1 MKLTVFGSTGRT
13 GRHVLAEG
21 LRRGHQIT
29 AFTRRADA
37 LQSTSTLAAVVE
49 GDARDPDAVREAI
62 ADADAVIA
70 IIAARSRNGPH
81 QVADA
86 ARVITEAMLDAR
98 VRRIVITSAYPIVGD
113 KPRLP
118 MALLKAIFAAP
129 YADNAAME
137 QLVSTSDLDWTIA
150 RLNRL
155 TDKPARGAVRT
166 SRDLLDKPSSITRA
180 DAAAT
185 LLDITHDA
193 ALAKTAINLAGA

>member
-1 MKLTVFGSTGRT
+1 MKLTVVGSTGRT
-13 GRHVLAEG
+13 GTHVLAEG
-21 LRRGHQIT
+21 PRRGHEIT

-37 LQSTSTLAAVVE
+37 LERTSTLAAVVE
-49 GDARDPDAVREAI
+49 GDARDPHAVREAI

-70 IIAARSRNGPH
+70 IIAAHSRKGPH
-81 QVADA
+81 HVADA
-86 ARVITEAMLDAR
+86 ARVITKAMLDAR

-118 MALLKAIFAAP
+118 MALLRAIFAAP

-155 TDKPARGAVRT
+155 TDKPARGAVHT
-166 SRDLLDKPSSITRA
+166 SRDLLEKPSSITRA
-180 DAAAT
+180 DAAAA
-185 LLDITHDA
+185 LLDIAQDA
-193 ALAKTAINLAGA
+193 ILAKTAINLAGA

>member
-21 LRRGHQIT
+21 LRRGHEIT

-49 GDARDPDAVREAI
+49 GDARDPHAVREAI

-70 IIAARSRNGPH
+70 IIAARSRKGPH
-81 QVADA
+81 HVADA
-86 ARVITEAMLDAR
+86 ARVITAAMLDAR
-98 VRRIVITSAYPIVGD
+98 ARRIVITSAYPIVAV

-118 MALLKAIFAAP
+118 IALLKATFAAA

-137 QLVSTSDLDWTIA
+137 QLVSTSNLDWTIA

-185 LLDITHDA
+185 LLDIAQDA
-193 ALAKTAINLAGA
+193 TLAKTAINLAGA

>member
-1 MKLTVFGSTGRT
+1 MKITVFGSTGRT
-13 GRHVLAEG
+13 SRHVLVEG
-21 LRRGHQIT
+21 IRRGHEIT

-49 GDARDPDAVREAI
+49 GDARDPHAVREAI
-62 ADADAVIA
+62 ADAEAVVA
-70 IIAARSRNGPH
+70 IIAARSRKGPH
-81 QVADA
+81 HVADA
-86 ARVITEAMLDAR
+86 ARVITAAMLDAR
-98 VRRIVITSAYPIVGD
+98 VRRIVITSPYPIVGD

-166 SRDLLDKPSSITRA
+166 SLDLLDKPSSITRA

-185 LLDITHDA
+185 LLDITKDA
-193 ALAKTAINLAGA
+193 TLAKTAINLAGA